1 MKEKNKTITSNLTI
15 IIVTLLLFF
24 IGIGVFYDLV
34 CSNKLKIYTSKLD
47 NIAASFEK
55 IIYRNHVRGEEFR
68 TIYQET
74 GDVDISFRIIEKSLS
89 SKASQQIGVS
99 IYNSKTGMFFE
110 SYKMNWG
117 CTKKRT
123 YPNDNNDIFNTTK
136 FIIGLSNTETII
148 TKPYMYNYS
157 DDYSVKIVSTILPL
171 SDSEGKYNGFISV
184 DMLSSDFQYLSN
196 NSIKSDEGYLY
207 IVDSLGE
214 IIYHPDDSF
223 IGVDVKEPINS
234 VSSKRRIQVSTRIS
248 QPFLFKQSSPYTGSA
263 SFYIGG
269 PVIRSI
275 NTENNWNVVMVVPFI
290 KFHEDF
296 LKITILF
303 SLLGILTYF
312 LLTINNKIKSI

>member
-1 MKEKNKTITSNLTI
+1 M
-15 IIVTLLLFF
+15 
-24 IGIGVFYDLV
+24 
-34 CSNKLKIYTSKLD
+34 YTSKLD

-55 IIYRNHVRGEEFR
+55 IIYKNYVRGEEFR
-68 TIYQET
+68 TFYQENENA
-74 GDVDISFRIIEKSLS
+74 DISLRIIEKSLS
-89 SKASQQIGVS
+89 SRASQQIGVS

-123 YPNDNNDIFNTTK
+123 YPNGNNDIFNTTK

-148 TKPYMYNYS
+148 TKPYMYTYS

-171 SDSEGKYNGFISV
+171 YDSEGKYNGFISV

-223 IGVDVKEPINS
+223 IGVDVKETINT
-234 VSSKRRIQVSTRIS
+234 VSAKRRIQVSTRIS

-263 SFYIGG
+263 SLYIGG
-269 PVIRSI
+269 AVIRSI
-275 NTENNWNVVMVVPFI
+275 NTENNWNVVMVIPSI

-303 SLLGILTYF
+303 SLLGILVYF